1 MILVEISLTKLSPN
15 GQVVI
20 PSEIRKEAGLK
31 PSTKFIVFNEGGNI
45 LLKQIRKEILK
56 KDIELIEKIH
66 NSEEQISSGKSIKAN
81 NSMSDE
87 EIDELLMK

>member
-1 MILVEISLTKLSPN
+1 MEISLTKLSPN

-45 LLKQIRKEILK
+45 LLKQIRTETLR
-56 KDIELIEKIH
+56 KDVELLERIQMT
-66 NSEEQISSGKSIKAN
+66 EEQIAAGKVVNAN
-81 NSMSDE
+81 TNMSDE
-87 EIDELLMK
+87 EIDDLLMS